1 MVVQLL
7 TDSALA
13 LQGIGGVKVFLTK
26 HIAIFSEYKVLRSGE
41 LDFRFES
48 TGQAFSASAF
58 QPPPVTEGQDQRFHL
73 TVHQVYG
80 GVAIHF

>member
-1 MVVQLL
+1 MRGLRQRPR
-7 TDSALA
+7 

-26 HIAIFSEYKVLRSGE
+26 HIAIFSEYKVLRSGDLE
-41 LDFRFES
+41 FHFDG
-48 TGQAFSASAF
+48 TGSAFQASAF
-58 QPPPVTEGQDQRFHL
+58 QPPPVHESYDQRFHL